1 MALTDT
7 AIKKLTTTGKRF
19 RKADSDGLYLD
30 VRPSGKKTFMYRIRL
45 NGKDTFMSLGD
56 YPLISLK
63 QARQLRD
70 ENILLVQQ
78 GINPL
83 DHKKQQ
89 QAEHQA
95 LAAVDKIQ
103 NELTF
108 AKLFEE
114 FSRFKTTSLSG
125 NKPSWSYETLRKHEL
140 RLKKH
145 VIPMLGALPVNSLTE
160 LDLERVLI
168 AIQDHGTLANR
179 NKVLTLFRL
188 MFKYAKGKRYI
199 AHNIALEVNTEDLI
213 KHTPKPFKH
222 VTTERDLAELVKQLD
237 GLNST
242 FEVKQCLIMG
252 LHIFSRPSEV
262 VRLKWSQV
270 DFEAG
275 LVDLEITKTQTS
287 TESKILQTPMSQQV
301 REILQSLYEV
311 TGETDYVFC
320 TPYGGRNAPLS
331 RDSLSNAL
339 RNNGVDNVNPHGF
352 RHTASTALNNLGFD
366 ADEIEIQLSHS
377 IKGTRGV
384 YNSAEKLQQR
394 TKLLQAWSNH
404 LDGLKAGAN
413 VLHIHRNAK
422 EYKG

>member
-7 AIKKLTTTGKRF
+7 AIKKLKTTGKRF

-30 VRPSGKKTFMYRIRL
+30 VKPSGKKTFMYRIRL

-70 ENILLVQQ
+70 ENSLLIQQ
-78 GINPL
+78 GINPIEF
-83 DHKKQQ
+83 KQQ
-89 QAEHQA
+89 QRVEKQA
-95 LAAVDKIQ
+95 KAAINKIQ

-108 AKLFEE
+108 AKLFDE
-114 FSRFKTTSLSG
+114 FSKFKTTSVNG

-145 VIPMLGALPVNSLTE
+145 VMPMLGALPVTSITE
-160 LDLERVLI
+160 LDLERVLV
-168 AIQDHGTLANR
+168 AIQEHGTLANR
-179 NKVLTLFRL
+179 NKVLTLFKL
-188 MFKYAKGKRYI
+188 IFKFAKGKRYI
-199 AHNIALEVNTEDLI
+199 SRNIALEVNTDDLI
-213 KHTPKPFKH
+213 KHTPKHFKH
-222 VTTERDLAELVKQLD
+222 VTTEKDLAELVKQLD

-262 VRLKWSQV
+262 VRLKWSQI

-275 LVDLEITKTQTS
+275 LIDLEITKTRTGN
-287 TESKILQTPMSQQV
+287 ESKILQTPMSQQV
-301 REILQSLYEV
+301 REILQSLYEI

-320 TPYGGRNAPLS
+320 TPYGGRNAPIS

-339 RNNGVDNVNPHGF
+339 RKNGIDNVNPHGF

-377 IKGTRGV
+377 IRGTRGV
-384 YNSAEKLQQR
+384 YNSAEKLKQR

-404 LDGLKAGAN
+404 LDGLKAGAD
-413 VLHIHRNAK
+413 VVHIHRNQA
-422 EYKG
+422 G

>member
-7 AIKKLTTTGKRF
+7 AIKKLKSKEKRF
-19 RKADSDGLYLD
+19 RRADSDGLYLD
-30 VRPSGKKTFMYRIRL
+30 VKPSGKKTFLYRIRL
-45 NGKDTFMSLGD
+45 NGKDSYMSLGD

-70 ENILLVQQ
+70 EQSLLVQQ
-78 GINPL
+78 GINPIEF
-83 DHKKQQ
+83 KQQ
-89 QAEHQA
+89 QKAEQQA
-95 LAAVDKIQ
+95 DTAINKLH

-114 FSRFKTTSLSG
+114 FACFKTTSVSG

-140 RLKKH
+140 RLNKH
-145 VIPMLGALPVNSLTE
+145 VMPMLGALPVTSLTE
-160 LDLERVLI
+160 LDLERVLV
-168 AIQDHGTLANR
+168 AIQEHGTLANR
-179 NKVLTLFRL
+179 NKVFSLFKL
-188 MFKYAKGKRYI
+188 IFKYAKGKRYI
-199 AHNIALEVNTEDLI
+199 PRNIALEANTDDLI

-222 VTTERDLAELVKQLD
+222 VTTEKDLAQLVGQLD
-237 GLNST
+237 GLNCT

-252 LHIFSRPSEV
+252 LHIFSRPSEL
-262 VRLKWSQV
+262 VRLKWSQI
-270 DFEAG
+270 DFNAS
-275 LVDLEITKTQTS
+275 LIDLEITKTSTS
-287 TESKILQTPMSQQV
+287 TVAKILQTPMSQQV
-301 REILQSLYEV
+301 REILKSLYEI

-339 RNNGVDNVNPHGF
+339 RNNGIENVNPHGF

-394 TKLLQAWSNH
+394 TKLLQAWSDH
-404 LDGLKAGAN
+404 LEGLKAG
-413 VLHIHRNAK
+413 RFSK
-422 EYKG
+422 

>member
-7 AIKKLTTTGKRF
+7 AIKKLTPKDKRF
-19 RKADSDGLYLD
+19 RRADSDGLYLD
-30 VRPSGKKTFMYRIRL
+30 VKPSGKKTFLYRIRL
-45 NGKDTFMSLGD
+45 NGKDSFMSLGD

-70 ENILLVQQ
+70 EQSLLVQQ
-78 GINPL
+78 GINPIE
-83 DHKKQQ
+83 HKQQ
-89 QAEHQA
+89 QKAEQQA
-95 LAAVDKIQ
+95 NTAINKLH

-114 FSRFKTTSLSG
+114 FARFKTASVSG
-125 NKPSWSYETLRKHEL
+125 NKPSWSYETLHKHEL
-140 RLKKH
+140 RLNKH
-145 VIPMLGALPVNSLTE
+145 VMPMLGALPVTSLTE
-160 LDLERVLI
+160 LDLERVLV
-168 AIQDHGTLANR
+168 AIQEHGTLANR
-179 NKVLTLFRL
+179 NKVFSLFKL
-188 MFKYAKGKRYI
+188 IFKYAKGKRYI
-199 AHNIALEVNTEDLI
+199 PRNIALEANTDDLI

-222 VTTERDLAELVKQLD
+222 VTTEKDLAQLVRQLD

-262 VRLKWSQV
+262 VRLKWSQI
-270 DFEAG
+270 DFKAG
-275 LVDLEITKTQTS
+275 LIDLEITKTS
-287 TESKILQTPMSQQV
+287 TNTEAKILQTPMSQQV
-301 REILQSLYEV
+301 RAILQSLYEI

-339 RNNGVDNVNPHGF
+339 RNNGVKNVNPHGF

-404 LDGLKAGAN
+404 LDGLQAGAN
-413 VLHIHRNAK
+413 VTHIHK
-422 EYKG
+422 KIK

>member
-7 AIKKLTTTGKRF
+7 AIQKKHKTKSKRY
-19 RKADSDGLYLD
+19 RVADKDGLYLD
-30 VRPSGKKTFMYRIRL
+30 VKPSGKKTFLYRIRL
-45 NGKDTFMSLGD
+45 NGKDSFMSLGD
-56 YPLISLK
+56 YPLISLQ

-70 ENILLVQQ
+70 EQSLLVQQ
-78 GINPL
+78 GINPIEY
-83 DHKKQQ
+83 KQQ
-89 QAEHQA
+89 QKAEQQA
-95 LAAVDKIQ
+95 NTAINKLH

-114 FSRFKTTSLSG
+114 FARFKTTSVSG

-140 RLKKH
+140 RLNKH
-145 VIPMLGALPVNSLTE
+145 VMPILGTLPVTSLTE
-160 LDLERVLI
+160 LDLERVLV
-168 AIQDHGTLANR
+168 AIQEHGTLANR
-179 NKVLTLFRL
+179 NKVFSLFKL
-188 MFKYAKGKRYI
+188 IFKYAKGKRYI
-199 AHNIALEVNTEDLI
+199 PRNIALEANTDDLI

-222 VTTERDLAELVKQLD
+222 VTTEKDLAQLVRQLD

-262 VRLKWSQV
+262 VRLKWSQI

-275 LVDLEITKTQTS
+275 LIDLEITKTS
-287 TESKILQTPMSQQV
+287 TNTEAKILQTPMSQQV
-301 REILQSLYEV
+301 REILQSLYEI

-339 RNNGVDNVNPHGF
+339 RNNGVKNVNPHGF

-404 LDGLKAGAN
+404 LDGLKAGAD
-413 VLHIHRNAK
+413 VVHIHRNK
-422 EYKG
+422 